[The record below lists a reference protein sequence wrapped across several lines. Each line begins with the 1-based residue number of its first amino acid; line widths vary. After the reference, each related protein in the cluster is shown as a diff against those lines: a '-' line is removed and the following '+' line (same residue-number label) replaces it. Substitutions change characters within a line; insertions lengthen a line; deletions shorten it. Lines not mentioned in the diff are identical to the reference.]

1 MKMTVILAFFVLL
14 AFAVAASAGIW
25 FWKSAEASARRDA
38 SPFGV
43 LDFLPWDHEWN
54 AHHYGGAKAAAAVQ
68 KMNEA
73 GIDWI
78 RMDILWSDVEPE
90 KGLWDFAKYDRLVD
104 LLNRNG
110 IRILAMLHYN
120 AAWAKEWN
128 TPPDTEDFTR
138 YAQTVVRRY
147 RGRIRHWEIW
157 NEPNMDIYWKP
168 QDDLR
173 GYAALLRSVSPAIRR
188 EDPRARILIGGL
200 TMVSEKSLEDFY
212 RNGGAGTFDIAN
224 LHPFV
229 DPLDPNAVQTLKG
242 KVDRFRAV
250 LEKHGDGAKP
260 IWLTEIGCPG
270 VPHRAATANW
280 WIGPNPLE
288 SEQAEWVTRLYGEP
302 LTWPGV
308 EKIFWAFFRDTPD
321 HFHVGTDF
329 FGLVRSDFSEK
340 PSFAAYR
347 DAVRRYRRSN

>member
-1 MKMTVILAFFVLL
+1 MTGLLAAFVLL
-14 AFAVAASAGIW
+14 AVLVAAGAGAWIW
-25 FWKSAEASARRDA
+25 KASSDAARRDA

-43 LDFLPWDHEWN
+43 LDFLAWDHDWN
-54 AHHYGGAKAAAAVQ
+54 GGHYGGGKALRAVQ
-68 KMNEA
+68 KMKEA

-78 RMDILWSDVEPE
+78 RIDILWSDVEPVQ
-90 KGLWDFAKYDRLVD
+90 GRWDFTKYDRLVD
-104 LLNRNG
+104 LLHGNG
-110 IRILAMLHYN
+110 IRVLAMLHYN
-120 AAWAKEWN
+120 AAWAGEWN
-128 TPPDTEDFTR
+128 TPPDPEAFTR
-138 YAQTVVRRY
+138 YAATVVNRY

-168 QDDLR
+168 QDGMR
-173 GYAALLRSVSPAIRR
+173 GYAALMQKVYPAIKR
-188 EDPRARILIGGL
+188 EDPRARVLIGGL
-200 TMVSEKSLEDFY
+200 TMVPEKSLEDFY

-229 DPLDPNAVQTLKG
+229 DPLDRNAIQVLKG

-250 LEKHGDGAKP
+250 LDKHGDGAKP
-260 IWLTEIGCPG
+260 IWITEIGCPG
-270 VPHRAATANW
+270 VPDPAASPAW
-280 WIGPNPLE
+280 WMGRNPLE
-288 SEQAEWVTRLYGEP
+288 AEQAEWVTRLYGEP
-302 LTWPGV
+302 LGWPGV

-347 DAVRRYRRSN
+347 DAVRRHRR